1 MGKMI
6 LVPEETWMEIQRI
19 LHSVT
24 EKMGEAVKEGK
35 EEHESIK
42 GFNLTACE
50 LNSDYYKAACELTE
64 QVADA
69 VKVGVDNEAMRKE
82 RAAIHE
88 MQKPEKF
95 RQSYP

>member
-6 LVPEETWMEIQRI
+6 QIPEKAWMEIQRI
-19 LHSVT
+19 L
-24 EKMGEAVKEGK
+24 
-35 EEHESIK
+35 
-42 GFNLTACE
+42 N
-50 LNSDYYKAACELTE
+50 ELTE

>member
-6 LVPEETWMEIQRI
+6 QISEEAWMEIQRI
-19 LHSVT
+19 LH
-24 EKMGEAVKEGK
+24 
-35 EEHESIK
+35 
-42 GFNLTACE
+42 
-50 LNSDYYKAACELTE
+50 ELTE

-88 MQKPEKF
+88 MQRVEAKGPWPHNKGDIE
-95 RQSYP
+95 